1 MITEILCT
9 KPIFTN
15 SKKLPTAVVCIEAIL
30 ENLDIFINNDF
41 QNPKLLSPF
50 YIYICGILND

>member
-9 KPIFTN
+9 KPIFTK

-41 QNPKLLSPF
+41 QNPKLPSPF
-50 YIYICGILND
+50 YIYIMN